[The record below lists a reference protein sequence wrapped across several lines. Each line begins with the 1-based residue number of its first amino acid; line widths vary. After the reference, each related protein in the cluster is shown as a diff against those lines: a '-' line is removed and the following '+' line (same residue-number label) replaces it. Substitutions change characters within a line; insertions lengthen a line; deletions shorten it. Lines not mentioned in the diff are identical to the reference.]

1 MHFCF
6 TIIKR
11 RVGCI
16 RPRSDSACDPR
27 LRAACLHGH
36 MPDCLPFCGR
46 TKGGIFLSRLSIE
59 HPGQAQIVLNGLYR
73 EMGRRINASS
83 PGLCPVDMALNFVRL
98 SHAQTCGKCVP
109 CRVGLGQ
116 LAVLIESALDRTA
129 TLETID
135 LIERTAQVIADSA
148 DCAIG
153 YEAAHMVLK
162 GVRGFREDYEEH
174 VLHGRCICSLGHPVP
189 CVSVCPAH
197 VDIPGYISLVRAGR
211 YDDAVRLIRKDNPF
225 PFTCAYVCEHPCEN
239 HCRRRMVDDAVN
251 ICGLKRYAVDHA
263 SPMEPPQRAEATGKQ
278 IAVIGGG
285 PGGLTAAYYLSLMGH
300 SVTVYDKLPKL
311 GGMLRY
317 GIPDYRLPQNVL
329 DRDINFILSAGV
341 QVRTGVA
348 VGQDI
353 SMADIQKQY
362 DAVYLSIG
370 ASGDKKLGIE
380 GEDSVGVLSAVE
392 MLRSIG
398 EGHAPDFAGKRV
410 CVIGGGNV
418 SMDATR
424 TAQRLGAASVTCV
437 YRRRIEDMTALSEEI
452 EEAIGE
458 GCQILPLQAPS
469 RIEADEEG
477 KVAALWTQPQHIG
490 PYGRDG
496 RPAPVKANCP
506 PQRIPC
512 DYIIVAI
519 GQSIEAQPF
528 EAIGVATHRGT
539 ILADLTSAVPGVKNV
554 FAGGDAVS
562 GPATV
567 IRAVAAGKVAADN
580 IDAFLSYTHK
590 IRCDVEIPPAHLTN
604 TPPCGRVNLTNRSLT
619 DCKYDFELVKLGMS
633 DEEAQQ
639 EASRC
644 LRCDHFGYGIFK
656 GGRKTEW

>member
-1 MHFCF
+1 
-6 TIIKR
+6 
-11 RVGCI
+11 
-16 RPRSDSACDPR
+16 
-27 LRAACLHGH
+27 
-36 MPDCLPFCGR
+36 
-46 TKGGIFLSRLSIE
+46 
-59 HPGQAQIVLNGLYR
+59 
-73 EMGRRINASS
+73 
-83 PGLCPVDMALNFVRL
+83 
-98 SHAQTCGKCVP
+98 
-109 CRVGLGQ
+109 
-116 LAVLIESALDRTA
+116 
-129 TLETID
+129 
-135 LIERTAQVIADSA
+135 
-148 DCAIG
+148 
-153 YEAAHMVLK
+153 
-162 GVRGFREDYEEH
+162 
-174 VLHGRCICSLGHPVP
+174 
-189 CVSVCPAH
+189 
-197 VDIPGYISLVRAGR
+197 
-211 YDDAVRLIRKDNPF
+211 
-225 PFTCAYVCEHPCEN
+225 
-239 HCRRRMVDDAVN
+239 
-251 ICGLKRYAVDHA
+251 
-263 SPMEPPQRAEATGKQ
+263 
-278 IAVIGGG
+278 
-285 PGGLTAAYYLSLMGH
+285 
-300 SVTVYDKLPKL
+300 
-311 GGMLRY
+311 
-317 GIPDYRLPQNVL
+317 
-329 DRDINFILSAGV
+329 
-341 QVRTGVA
+341 
-348 VGQDI
+348 
-353 SMADIQKQY
+353 
-362 DAVYLSIG
+362 
-370 ASGDKKLGIE
+370 
-380 GEDSVGVLSAVE
+380 
-392 MLRSIG
+392 
-398 EGHAPDFAGKRV
+398 
-410 CVIGGGNV
+410 
-418 SMDATR
+418 
-424 TAQRLGAASVTCV
+424 
-437 YRRRIEDMTALSEEI
+437 MTALSEEI

-477 KVAALWTQPQHIG
+477 KVTALWTQPQHIG

-580 IDAFLSYTHK
+580 IDAFLGYTHK